1 MAAPFFC
8 PKKYTVDI
16 WNVKR
21 GLLLFHFNIH
31 FLMWDNLFVY
41 LFIYLFIYFGGGEF
55 REVFSFKVVQT
66 ILVDFKTNI

>member
-41 LFIYLFIYFGGGEF
+41 LFIYLFILGGGSLEK
-55 REVFSFKVVQT
+55 SSP
-66 ILVDFKTNI
+66 LN

>member
-1 MAAPFFC
+1 MAAPFFF

-16 WNVKR
+16 WNVKW

-31 FLMWDNLFVY
+31 FLMW
-41 LFIYLFIYFGGGEF
+41 GGGGVEF

-66 ILVDFKTNI
+66 IVFDFKTII